1 MSRLIGLTGG
11 IGSGKSVVSRVLRIR
26 GCHVYDCDLEAR
38 RLMDGSEDV
47 CRALRGRWG
56 EDIYDSCGRLDRRRV
71 AGYVFGD
78 DAERAWLDALVHGMV
93 RQDVKDWTERHSD
106 APVLF
111 VESAILCTSGLAAMC
126 AEVWEVTAPLQV
138 RIARLAARSGLSE
151 AEARAR
157 IEAQRHEAELLSQLP
172 SSRSSRSSHPSQSS
186 PSPFRSQII
195 NSDASQLLPQLDRL
209 LNQTLTHN

>member
-47 CRALRGRWG
+47 CRALKERWG

-93 RQDVKDWTERHSD
+93 RRDVRDWAGRHAD

-111 VESAILCTSGLAAMC
+111 VESAILCTSGLAGMC
-126 AEVWEVTAPLQV
+126 AEVWEVTAPLEV
-138 RIARLAARSGLSE
+138 RIARLKARNGLTE
-151 AEARAR
+151 AEARSR
-157 IEAQRHEAELLSQLP
+157 IDAQRREAELLRELGEPGAIRESGEL
-172 SSRSSRSSHPSQSS
+172 RE
-186 PSPFRSQII
+186 FRKLRVLR
-195 NSDASQLLPQLDRL
+195 NSGSARLLPRLDLL
-209 LNQTLTHN
+209 LNQTLTHNS